1 MKKLFGLMAVLA
13 LFLAACGS
21 EDKSETPAATEAE
34 QSDDTA
40 DDAAD
45 DTTDDGAD
53 DSTDDGADDITDD
66 GADGP
71 AAGSTGLADAQ
82 KTLVDAGFSCD
93 GEITN
98 ENTEDGGI
106 EPAPVELFDCP
117 QDDGLALIGVGWA
130 SEDEADQ
137 GVQAL
142 DEAMCGMG
150 DFSYMA
156 EEDWAMMIMEV
167 GDDQGDDAE
176 ELLIDMSNA
185 FGDYT
190 TVVRC

>member
-1 MKKLFGLMAVLA
+1 MKKLFGLMAVVA

-21 EDKSETPAATEAE
+21 DDKSETPTTTEAE
-34 QSDDTA
+34 QSDDTT
-40 DDAAD
+40 DDAAG
-45 DTTDDGAD
+45 DTTDDGTD
-53 DSTDDGADDITDD
+53 DSTDD

-71 AAGSTGLADAQ
+71 AAGSTGLAEAQ
-82 KTLVDAGFSCD
+82 KALVDGGFTCD
-93 GEITN
+93 GEITD

-106 EPAPVELFDCP
+106 EPAPVEMFDCP
-117 QDDGLALIGVGWA
+117 QDDGLALVGVGWA

-142 DEAMCGMG
+142 DEAMCGTG

-156 EEDWAMMIMEV
+156 EDDWAMMIMEV

-176 ELLIDMSNA
+176 ELLVAMSGA